1 MSFKTLSATGSPRLI
16 LPLAQLPST
25 TGKVSGGIGIKAI
38 AWSDEGVKP
47 YLLVLLALS
56 PLLQA
61 GDIGSRVLYVGGTVP
76 GVRNKSGASIDI
88 LQGDALKLIADG
100 NSFLVPYKDVNT
112 LEYGLRVSRRYVEA
126 VLISPL
132 FLVAKK
138 KTHFLTIG
146 YTDQDG
152 RQQAMVLQ
160 EGKEEIRPLLV
171 SLEARTGRRVEYQD
185 EEARKAG
192 KG

>member
-1 MSFKTLSATGSPRLI
+1 MTWYPMSM
-16 LPLAQLPST
+16 
-25 TGKVSGGIGIKAI
+25 
-38 AWSDEGVKP
+38 KP
-47 YLLVLLALS
+47 CLLVLLVLS

-61 GDIGSRVLYVGGTVP
+61 EDIGSRALYVGGTVP
-76 GVRNKSGASIDI
+76 GVRDKSEVRIDL
-88 LQGDALKLIADG
+88 LQDDALRLSTGKS
-100 NSFLVPYKDVNT
+100 SFLIPYKDVNT
-112 LEYGLRVSRRYVEA
+112 LEYGMRVSRRYVEA

-138 KTHFLTIG
+138 RSHFLTIG

-160 EGKEEIRPLLV
+160 VGKDEIRPLLV

>member
-1 MSFKTLSATGSPRLI
+1 MK
-16 LPLAQLPST
+16 PS
-25 TGKVSGGIGIKAI
+25 V
-38 AWSDEGVKP
+38 
-47 YLLVLLALS
+47 LVLLALS

-61 GDIGSRVLYVGGTVP
+61 GDIGSRALYVGGTVP
-76 GVRNKSGASIDI
+76 GVPNKSDMRIDLQQDDVMKLSGHAS
-88 LQGDALKLIADG
+88 
-100 NSFLVPYKDVNT
+100 SFLIPYKDVNT
-112 LEYGLRVSRRYVEA
+112 LEYGLRISRRYVEA
-126 VLISPL
+126 VLISPI

-152 RQQAMVLQ
+152 KQQAMVLQ
-160 EGKEEIRPLLV
+160 VGKEAIRPLLV

>member
-1 MSFKTLSATGSPRLI
+1 MTRNAALFFAVI
-16 LPLAQLPST
+16 LP
-25 TGKVSGGIGIKAI
+25 
-38 AWSDEGVKP
+38 
-47 YLLVLLALS
+47 ALS

-61 GDIGSRVLYVGGTVP
+61 GQTGSRVLYVGGTVAGLP
-76 GVRNKSGASIDI
+76 NRSSARIEMLQQEDMFKFSTRNS
-88 LQGDALKLIADG
+88 
-100 NSFLVPYKDVNT
+100 SFLIPYKDVNT
-112 LEYGLRVSRRYVEA
+112 LEYGLRVNRRYIEA
-126 VLISPL
+126 ALISPL

-152 RQQAMVLQ
+152 KQQSIVLQ
-160 EGKEEIRPLLV
+160 VGKEEIRPLLV
-171 SLEARTGRRVEYQD
+171 SLEARTGRRVEFQD

>member
-1 MSFKTLSATGSPRLI
+1 M
-16 LPLAQLPST
+16 
-25 TGKVSGGIGIKAI
+25 
-38 AWSDEGVKP
+38 KP
-47 YLLVLLALS
+47 CLLALLVFG

-61 GDIGSRVLYVGGTVP
+61 GDTDTRALYVGGTVP
-76 GVRNKSGASIDI
+76 GVHAKSDVRIGVQQPDALQVRTGNKSFA
-88 LQGDALKLIADG
+88 
-100 NSFLVPYKDVNT
+100 VPYKDVTT
-112 LEYGLRVSRRYVEA
+112 LEYGMRVSRRYVEA
-126 VLISPL
+126 VLLSPL

-138 KTHFLTIG
+138 KSHYLTIG

-152 RQQAMVLQ
+152 AQQAIVLQ
-160 EGKEEIRPLLV
+160 VGKDEIRPLLV

>member
-1 MSFKTLSATGSPRLI
+1 M
-16 LPLAQLPST
+16 
-25 TGKVSGGIGIKAI
+25 GIHTI

-47 YLLVLLALS
+47 YLLVLLVLS

-61 GDIGSRVLYVGGTVP
+61 GEIGSRVLYVGGTVP
-76 GVRNKSGASIDI
+76 GVRSKSDVRIDL
-88 LQGDALKLIADG
+88 LQDDAIKVSAKG
-100 NSFLVPYKDVNT
+100 GSFLVPYKDVNT
-112 LEYGLRVSRRYVEA
+112 LEYGMRVSRRYVEA

-146 YTDQDG
+146 YMDQEG
-152 RQQAMVLQ
+152 RQQAMILQ
-160 EGKEEIRPLLV
+160 VGKEEIRPLLV